1 MQNTKNL
8 ILMNYK
14 IKIKINQSHI
24 LNKNH
29 HTIKITTRFILLKIR
44 KKKDNK

>member
-14 IKIKINQSHI
+14 IFLKKQSHI
-24 LNKNH
+24 LNKSH
-29 HTIKITTRFILLKIR
+29 HIVSQKINEIKITK
-44 KKKDNK
+44 